1 MRFSAARLFMSLSY
15 IRSQKSWK
23 LVKGPFSSRS
33 RTMLWIKLRPM
44 PFTAARPK
52 RMPPSSTVKLSRER
66 FTSGGRR
73 AMPSSRHSPMY
84 SETFSE
90 YASTDVSRA
99 AIYSR
104 G

>member
-52 RMPPSSTVKLSRER
+52 RMPPSSTVKRSAER
-66 FTSGGRR
+66 LMSGGR

>member
-1 MRFSAARLFMSLSY
+1 MSLSY

-73 AMPSSRHSPMY
+73 AMPSSGCIVYQEQVMQIFQQLAGY
-84 SETFSE
+84 SLGQAPAPT
-90 YASTDVSRA
+90 
-99 AIYSR
+99 
-104 G
+104 